1 MHVPGSAAST
11 VHVASLVNSLPRWLL
26 RSHCS
31 LAGFLRS
38 IVQCPADRT
47 DAATSPSRGS
57 STWPM
62 PLPYPEAFS
71 RGCSV
76 SGLHHKRM
84 VCLHV
89 MVLDWLCLNRPSA
102 APRELRLGARLTPK
116 QWSAVAVLKRL
127 AWDGNTPDAVD
138 AVSMGRSAAK
148 FESFEADLGAI
159 HRAAFDCL
167 RSTVSSYACSSPKR
181 NRDDFSLD
189 SLRSGFLAGRVERAP
204 IVAAKSIQSK
214 RLVFSGAPRFC
225 PQPYLDERT
234 AEIYDA
240 PLKLAADPASHL
252 GPVPKVRVFADAQ
265 NKVSLYKKLASTGR
279 LKPVPSSCKRG
290 PYVSGMF
297 CVCKDLER
305 DRLILDSRPPNIL
318 ECKGSVWTNAMAS
331 ASSLVDL
338 CLQEDQVLV
347 ASGEDLKDFFYQFQT
362 TPERAMRNILSDP
375 LSLEEAVE
383 VFGPAFEWHEDPV
396 WVGLSTLAMGDS
408 NSCEFAQCS
417 HLSLCRRR
425 KVFEDE
431 ELLSLRGHVPRGL
444 LSVGII
450 IDDLV
455 VLEKVLRSEFDAYK
469 DGKMTLRS
477 QERLERALC
486 AYSEAGLEVNHKKE
500 FKAELCSRFWG
511 IELDGNAGL
520 LRPSSLRLWPVLLIT
535 LRVASLGL
543 CSVSLLEALAGSW
556 ISMFSLRRRLMCTME
571 LVFEALAIS
580 DQKAVIRLS
589 PAMIDEL
596 WTMALLGPL
605 ACINLR
611 AQPTEFLVAT
621 DSSLSWTAGVSARLP
636 KSICAEVMR
645 RSLKRG
651 VWSKLLPPHK
661 AWLREHALLSEG
673 EEMPGEGYSSHP
685 LWNMLAS
692 CLQYEFNWRKPIL
705 QRRHIN
711 VTELDANLNAEKRCS
726 ANLKH
731 KRILFALDSQV
742 ALGALVKGRASSSA
756 LNDQLRRS
764 LAHMLGADLYGYYIY
779 FPSPLNRADAPTRDA
794 DVPGPDVELPNWW
807 HSAANGDFALFDE
820 WISAMEAGVV
830 EPEFDLEQLVA
841 RAQPDF
847 ASARKTR
854 DEAFGQA
861 KRLHRSVSSLRA
873 SLKPDLVP
881 GPRKIRDEPPG
892 QAKRLHRSVN
902 SLPASL
908 DPDLPPESGRADDES
923 SGLCAEALQILRS
936 FNTNQFFAKTKP
948 FILREAGALDLY
960 SGRFGVAR
968 QLVQCGAP
976 WVLTFEIERSSSEDL
991 LDPYVHSRILRLIE
1005 LKAVKILG
1013 AAIVCRSFTTAITP
1027 PIRSKRNLRGVPG
1040 LAPAM
1045 KAKVTEGNSQADNL
1059 DEILHAAEANGCGF
1073 WFENPDLSWLFKQ
1086 RKYAARYGSSSSSSL
1101 FRFCMCRFGT
1111 PWKKPTRV
1119 GTNIPGLAGL
1129 RLWCKCRRKH
1139 LVLRGRSAKHKK
1151 NWTLVAQ
1158 PYPLGLCKLL
1168 ALACSIHAQW
1178 TAYKKLD
1185 IGACCRSSSQRIGEA
1200 SNPGPRYSAARRGL
1214 NLHGVHLRTPATEAL
1229 EARQLHTFME
1239 WCRVKLPSVDLSVVF
1254 DVAPSF
1260 LADVL
1265 CIYGVEQFNF
1275 GGALSNFRH
1284 LVLAVQRWKPMF
1296 RIQAGK
1302 CWEIVGKWEICEP
1315 VSHRPPIPEVVVKS
1329 IVCLAWQL
1337 RWYRFCGVTLL
1348 AFYGAGR
1355 IGEVLKCRG
1364 SDLLFPQDA
1373 LDESSCAVFLQLKQ
1387 FKSLGRQPSRVQH
1400 MKVDHKQACN
1410 LLSKIFL
1417 LQPGDTVLYPAST
1430 GVYRRRWDFLLK
1442 TLEIPATS
1450 KLTPGSLRGGAAVH
1464 AYKSGK
1470 SVNDIM
1476 WSLRLRS
1483 QQTLESYLQEVAA
1496 IGALRDLPADVR
1508 RRLYV
1513 FGAIFDHL
1521 FPGAIRDPVLGQ

>member
-62 PLPYPEAFS
+62 PLPYPEVFS

-127 AWDGNTPDAVD
+127 AWDGNTPEAVD

-167 RSTVSSYACSSPKR
+167 RCSVSSYACSSPMR

-204 IVAAKSIQSK
+204 MVAAKSIQSK
-214 RLVFSGAPRFC
+214 RLAFSGAPRFC

-417 HLSLCRRR
+417 HLSLCRRK
-425 KVFEDE
+425 KVFEDD
-431 ELLSLRGHVPRGL
+431 ELLSLRGRVPRGL

-455 VLEKVLRSEFDAYK
+455 VLEKVLRSQFDAYK
-469 DGKMTLRS
+469 DGKMPLRS
-477 QERLERALC
+477 EERLKRALC

-511 IELDGNAGL
+511 VELDGNAGL
-520 LRPSSLRLWPVLLIT
+520 LRPSSLRLWPVVLIT

-611 AQPTEFLVAT
+611 AQPTDFLVAT

-636 KSICAEVMR
+636 KTICAEVMR

-685 LWNMLAS
+685 LWNLLAS
-692 CLQYEFNWRKPIL
+692 CLQYEFNWRRPIL

-711 VTELDANLNAEKRCS
+711 VTELDANLNAEKRS
-726 ANLKH
+726 AANLKH

-807 HSAANGDFALFDE
+807 DSAAAGDFTLFDE

-830 EPEFDLEQLVA
+830 EPEFDLEQLDA

-847 ASARKTR
+847 ASARMKH

-861 KRLHRSVSSLRA
+861 KRLHRSVGSLRA
-873 SLKPDLVP
+873 SLKPDLVSKA
-881 GPRKIRDEPPG
+881 RQSDEPAG
-892 QAKRLHRSVN
+892 QGRRFDRGEN
-902 SLPASL
+902 SPPASL
-908 DPDLPPESGRADDES
+908 EPELPPESRRADDEAG
-923 SGLCAEALQILRS
+923 GLCAEALQILRS

-991 LDPYVHSRILRLIE
+991 LDPYVHSRILRLLE

-1027 PIRSKRNLRGVPG
+1027 PIRSKRNLRGIPG

-1059 DEILHAAEANGCGF
+1059 DEVLRSAEANGCGF

-1086 RKYAARYGSSSSSSL
+1086 RKYAARYGSPSSSSL

-1129 RLWCKCRRKH
+1129 RLWCKCKRNH

-1158 PYPLGLCKLL
+1158 PYPLGLCKLI
-1168 ALACSIHAQW
+1168 ALACCVHARW
-1178 TAYKKLD
+1178 TACKKLD

-1229 EARQLHTFME
+1229 EARQLHVFIE
-1239 WCRVKLPSVDLSVVF
+1239 WCKIKLPSVDLSVVF

-1296 RIQAGK
+1296 RIQSGK

-1329 IVCLAWQL
+1329 IVCFAWQL

-1355 IGEVLKCRG
+1355 IGEVLKCRR

-1373 LDESSCAVFLQLKQ
+1373 LDETSCAVFLQLKQ

-1417 LQPGDTVLYPAST
+1417 LQPGDTVLYPASA

-1442 TLEIPATS
+1442 TGHSCDVE
-1450 KLTPGSLRGGAAVH
+1450 
-1464 AYKSGK
+1464 
-1470 SVNDIM
+1470 
-1476 WSLRLRS
+1476 
-1483 QQTLESYLQEVAA
+1483 
-1496 IGALRDLPADVR
+1496 AD
-1508 RRLYV
+1508 
-1513 FGAIFDHL
+1513 AWQ
-1521 FPGAIRDPVLGQ
+1521 P